1 MNFRKI
7 TLLAASIAVLTPAL
21 SNASPEKSALNAC
34 AQAFATSLASSG
46 APTPSFKVA
55 YKSDEFSASTVEFY
69 NREFTFEL
77 HAKDAKTGAEFAHAS
92 CSTNSRGAVVAL
104 SSLPVQAAPATLASR
119 F

>member
-7 TLLAASIAVLTPAL
+7 SLLAASIAVLSPAL

-46 APTPSFKVA
+46 APAPSYKVA
-55 YKSDEFSASTVEFY
+55 YKSDEFTASSVEFY

-92 CSTNSRGAVVAL
+92 CSTNSRGAVAAL
-104 SSLPVQAAPATLASR
+104 ASLPVEAPRATLASS